1 MLPVMQ
7 HIPMG
12 QQIPPGNYRGFQ
24 PPQQVPFLGNPAG
37 SLIAG
42 QQQSMPGMAP
52 SFFPHRQHI
61 YIPPQQVRGTPRQP
75 YMKAPVYPPVSH
87 QVLEKRSKA
96 VAIVDPTT
104 KEQLDVSQIKG
115 GASGNVSTTSEKP
128 VDPSEEAKERFKKE
142 VQDIVGTP
150 NTSTSSTEPRP
161 NAIISNPNNDTNSE
175 VSVITTIETTQT
187 IMSDKTNDTKLT
199 EETPPTTDL
208 SETDTQSTQPD
219 TSGKSQPETQSSDLP
234 STEIKSQTPPIEVT
248 PSTQG
253 DTTSEGKNTC

>member
-1 MLPVMQ
+1 MLPVMP
-7 HIPMG
+7 HIPLG
-12 QQIPPGNYRGFQ
+12 QQIPPTNYRGFQ
-24 PPQQVPFLGNPAG
+24 PAQQVPVFGNPAG

-42 QQQSMPGMAP
+42 QQQSMPGMGP

-61 YIPPQQVRGTPRQP
+61 YIPQQVRGTPRQP
-75 YMKAPVYPPVSH
+75 YIKPPVYPPVSH
-87 QVLEKRSKA
+87 QVPEKRSKA

-115 GASGNVSTTSEKP
+115 GGSGNISTTSEKLT
-128 VDPSEEAKERFKKE
+128 DPNEEAKERFKKE
-142 VQDIVGTP
+142 VHDIVGTP
-150 NTSTSSTEPRP
+150 STSTSSTEPRP
-161 NAIISNPNNDTNSE
+161 NAIISNPNIDTNTD
-175 VSVITTIETTQT
+175 VSVITTIETTQRIT
-187 IMSDKTNDTKLT
+187 SDKTNDTKLT

-208 SETDTQSTQPD
+208 SETDTQGTHPD